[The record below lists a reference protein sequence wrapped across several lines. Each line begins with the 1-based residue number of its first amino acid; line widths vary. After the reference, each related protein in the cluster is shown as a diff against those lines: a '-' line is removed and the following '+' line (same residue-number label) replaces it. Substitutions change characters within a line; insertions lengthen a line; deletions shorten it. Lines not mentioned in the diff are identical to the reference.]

1 MAKKVKKY
9 ADGGMTGLG
18 KMMGANETSP
28 SAVGGG
34 GSAQSGLQTVNQ
46 GASTIG
52 DALGRAAEAIG
63 GGGGGT
69 GQPGIG
75 VIGGGGGGGEGP
87 FPYKKGGAIKMPKS
101 KISTGEKSGRKKS
114 SW

>member
-18 KMMGANETSP
+18 RMMGANETSP

-34 GSAQSGLQTVNQ
+34 GSAQSGLETVNQ

-63 GGGGGT
+63 GGGGGQIGIRNT
-69 GQPGIG
+69 GST
-75 VIGGGGGGGEGP
+75 EGSP
-87 FPYKKGGAIKMPKS
+87 VYKKGGAIKMPKS

-114 SW
+114 PW